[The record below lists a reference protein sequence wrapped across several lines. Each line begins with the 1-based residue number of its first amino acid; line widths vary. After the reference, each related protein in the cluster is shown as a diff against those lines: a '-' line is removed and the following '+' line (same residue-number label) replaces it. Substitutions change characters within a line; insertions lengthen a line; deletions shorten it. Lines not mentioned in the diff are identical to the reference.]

1 MNELEQIRLQIDH
14 IDQQMASLFEQRMKV
29 VQQIVSYKKQ
39 HNLPILDISREKDIL
54 QKTVLIS
61 KTALFSLIIKLGLK
75 KPLRFL
81 NNTSKI
87 YFNLL
92 YLDLLLNQ

>member
-29 VQQIVSYKKQ
+29 VQQVVSYKKQ

-61 KTALFSLIIKLGLK
+61 KTALLSLIIKLGLK

>member
-29 VQQIVSYKKQ
+29 VQQVVSYKKQ

-54 QKTVLIS
+54 QKNSAYLKDRTFLSYYKTWLKKTIEIS
-61 KTALFSLIIKLGLK
+61 KQ
-75 KPLRFL
+75 
-81 NNTSKI
+81 
-87 YFNLL
+87 YQQ
-92 YLDLLLNQ
+92 DLL